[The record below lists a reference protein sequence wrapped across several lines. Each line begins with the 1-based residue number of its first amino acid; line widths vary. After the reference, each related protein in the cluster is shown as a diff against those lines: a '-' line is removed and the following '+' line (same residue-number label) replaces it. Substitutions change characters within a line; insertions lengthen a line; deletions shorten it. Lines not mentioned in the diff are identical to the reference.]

1 MLFTVCNG
9 RRDERTDNHRETE
22 KRWPIGLGVY
32 DRGRPRLCGI
42 PAWSVLIL
50 QRAGFEFMAAVN
62 PGYFD
67 GASAGG
73 HCLRV
78 SGEIT
83 AEFKGRPATGLRVTS
98 RDTLHQQELIQQR
111 TMPLEDREECLFVS
125 FTVMFVG
132 TICFFYCGGWGLV
145 VVEQL
150 VGVATQPRPAS

>member
-1 MLFTVCNG
+1 
-9 RRDERTDNHRETE
+9 
-22 KRWPIGLGVY
+22 
-32 DRGRPRLCGI
+32 
-42 PAWSVLIL
+42 
-50 QRAGFEFMAAVN
+50 MAAVN

-98 RDTLHQQELIQQR
+98 RDTLHQRELIQQR

-132 TICFFYCGGWGLV
+132 TICCFF
-145 VVEQL
+145 
-150 VGVATQPRPAS
+150 